1 MNAIEVRRF
10 FERVAPEWDAMRS
23 EWYDER
29 VITELAQRARV
40 TSSSTVLDV
49 GTGTGFVACG
59 LASRAGHVIGVD
71 NAPAMLG
78 VARRNLDG
86 LGLRNVELGEAEVGR
101 LPLSDGSVDASVAN
115 MVLHH
120 AIDPDAMIREMV
132 RVTRPGG
139 YIAITDEVAH
149 PFAWMRDEHADV
161 WLGFERAKVESIFRN
176 AGLVRCGYAS
186 IGLR

>member
-1 MNAIEVRRF
+1 MDASEVKRF

-29 VITELAQRARV
+29 VITELARRARI
-40 TSSSTVLDV
+40 TSTSTVLDV

-59 LASRAGHVIGVD
+59 LASQAARVIGVD
-71 NAPAMLG
+71 NSPAMLA
-78 VARRNLDG
+78 VARRNLDE
-86 LGLRNVELGEAEVGR
+86 LGLLNVELREAEVAR
-101 LPLSDGSVDASVAN
+101 LPLADASVDASVAN

-120 AIDPDAMIREMV
+120 ATDPGSMVREMA

-139 YIAITDEVAH
+139 YVAVTDEVAH
-149 PFAWMRDEHADV
+149 THEWMRSEHADV
-161 WLGFERAKVESIFRN
+161 WLGFERPEIDRFFAG